1 MKNNQV
7 KFEYYKTN
15 KGNVVINVE
24 SPKLGFSIHGDPELV
39 TTMYEDFLM
48 HVQDFPKPEQF
59 KGMKHML
66 IENELEEV
74 KADETEE

>member
-24 SPKLGFSIHGDPELV
+24 SPKLGFSIHGEPEAAIVL
-39 TTMYEDFLM
+39 YEQFQNIL
-48 HVQDFPKPEQF
+48 QNFPKSEEF
-59 KGMKHML
+59 KDMKHAL
-66 IENELEEV
+66 IEKEVEEEIENESE
-74 KADETEE
+74 